1 MMDRLDRDQLYNTAW
16 KHWGAD
22 MQVDILIE
30 EMAEL
35 THALLRA
42 RRNNTFYTYAISEDM
57 ADVLICLEQFEVRM
71 KAFPTFKTIPD
82 GYTDANNDSGLIQT
96 GCIYDQV
103 EQIREVKLL
112 QLKERLMDSMEKKM
126 GGDSQ

>member
-1 MMDRLDRDQLYNTAW
+1 MDRQEREQLYNTAW
-16 KHWGAD
+16 KHWGAA

-35 THALLRA
+35 THALLGA
-42 RRNNTFYTYAISEDM
+42 RRNNTFYTYAVSEEM

-71 KAFPTFKTIPD
+71 KDFPTFKTIPD
-82 GYTDANNDSGLIQT
+82 GYTDADGDSGMVRT

-103 EQIREVKLL
+103 EHIKESKL
-112 QLKERLMDSMEKKM
+112 QRLKERLVESINEKV
-126 GGDSQ
+126 